1 MDAPEKYNEMFDP
14 NNIKLPP
21 NVPEQFY
28 WSPWDKNG
36 DIVTKEDIRRIRANY
51 YGKIALL
58 DDCVG
63 ELVGALKKRGKWHNT
78 MFVYTSDHGEMMGA
92 QGKMSKGKFWEES
105 ARVPCVITWPDVI
118 PAGQDSAALCQLFDL
133 FPTFVEAAGEQ
144 VLEQRSARSLL
155 PVATGEKKYIRDAV
169 FGEIG
174 RTKPLSF
181 MVREGRYKWFT
192 FRDSH
197 YEVEQNEYLYD
208 LEEDP
213 FEMCNLIDSPNHQEI
228 ITKLKLSHLEYY
240 KQNQWNWA
248 AKSQSLFEKQGAAS
262 RTKKEVE
269 KKDLSQRM
277 YEKFKQIQ
285 GF

>member
-1 MDAPEKYNEMFDP
+1 
-14 NNIKLPP
+14 
-21 NVPEQFY
+21 
-28 WSPWDKNG
+28 
-36 DIVTKEDIRRIRANY
+36 
-51 YGKIALL
+51 
-58 DDCVG
+58 
-63 ELVGALKKRGKWHNT
+63 
-78 MFVYTSDHGEMMGA
+78 
-92 QGKMSKGKFWEES
+92 
-105 ARVPCVITWPDVI
+105 
-118 PAGQDSAALCQLFDL
+118 
-133 FPTFVEAAGEQ
+133 
-144 VLEQRSARSLL
+144 
-155 PVATGEKKYIRDAV
+155 
-169 FGEIG
+169 
-174 RTKPLSF
+174 
-181 MVREGRYKWFT
+181 
-192 FRDSH
+192 
-197 YEVEQNEYLYD
+197 VEQNEYLYD